1 LTKAEA
7 RRLIK
12 AHVRQL
18 DKNLGAAVSQFQI
31 RMCYV
36 NAHDELLEIAKNIVD
51 KLEGETE

>member
-1 LTKAEA
+1 MTKTEA

-18 DKNLGAAVSQFQI
+18 DKNLDEARSQFSI

-36 NAHDELLEIAKNIVD
+36 NAHDDLVEVAKNIVEN
-51 KLEGETE
+51 LNGEE

>member
-1 LTKAEA
+1 MTKDEA

-12 AHVRQL
+12 AHARQL

-36 NAHDELLEIAKNIVD
+36 NAHDDLVELAKGIVE
-51 KLEGETE
+51 KLEGDKI